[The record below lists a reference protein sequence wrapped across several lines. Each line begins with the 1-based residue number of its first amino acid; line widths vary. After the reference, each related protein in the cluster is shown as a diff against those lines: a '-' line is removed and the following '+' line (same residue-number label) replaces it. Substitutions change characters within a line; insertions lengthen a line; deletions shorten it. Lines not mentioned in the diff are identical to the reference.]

1 MRVFIQETLRRSR
14 TSYSTLQ
21 VGLYYLILIKP
32 HVPSIDFTMEQT
44 PESNAKRPLMCGRRM
59 FLAALIL
66 SSKWLQD
73 RNYSS
78 KAWSRISGLKVD
90 EINENEMTFLC
101 AVGWELHVTAETYN
115 VWNNLVMKYTPP
127 FPPPPSPGS
136 SMPGHDS
143 WVRERDEFKLLIQSL
158 NPALDNV
165 DDFHW
170 VSPKERELRTRPNTR
185 AHPRTNDQ
193 RRSELY
199 APNPVPPPMEPAWT
213 AGGSPVP
220 RFQAPALGLLP
231 TSRGSTP
238 QQSRGSSTPAAS
250 VASRLLLPSLADQ
263 CAGLAMDRR
272 TSDWRA
278 LDNNHGILP
287 RRSSYADSVTLASS
301 PESMVSDHSDRSTA
315 ESQSSSTTLASSVYS
330 DSQAPMLVQA
340 LSGPVMS
347 KPVWADHDFIS
358 KVETPTSPTTPLAN
372 ESTYTER
379 EAAYALQQL
388 HKYLPK
394 GLKRS
399 CDASEAPV
407 QHTVRQLLAPD
418 VRPRRFPRSNSSG
431 SARSTD
437 RSLVS
442 MILTPPDSIKELF
455 VDEIEEVA
463 PPRAQKRGRYA
474 LPVGVNQECA
484 GVYDASD
491 RTTCAGHE
499 DL

>member
-1 MRVFIQETLRRSR
+1 
-14 TSYSTLQ
+14 
-21 VGLYYLILIKP
+21 
-32 HVPSIDFTMEQT
+32 
-44 PESNAKRPLMCGRRM
+44 
-59 FLAALIL
+59 
-66 SSKWLQD
+66 
-73 RNYSS
+73 
-78 KAWSRISGLKVD
+78 
-90 EINENEMTFLC
+90 
-101 AVGWELHVTAETYN
+101 
-115 VWNNLVMKYTPP
+115 
-127 FPPPPSPGS
+127 
-136 SMPGHDS
+136 
-143 WVRERDEFKLLIQSL
+143 
-158 NPALDNV
+158 
-165 DDFHW
+165 
-170 VSPKERELRTRPNTR
+170 
-185 AHPRTNDQ
+185 
-193 RRSELY
+193 
-199 APNPVPPPMEPAWT
+199 
-213 AGGSPVP
+213 
-220 RFQAPALGLLP
+220 
-231 TSRGSTP
+231 
-238 QQSRGSSTPAAS
+238 
-250 VASRLLLPSLADQ
+250 
-263 CAGLAMDRR
+263 
-272 TSDWRA
+272 
-278 LDNNHGILP
+278 
-287 RRSSYADSVTLASS
+287 
-301 PESMVSDHSDRSTA
+301 
-315 ESQSSSTTLASSVYS
+315 
-330 DSQAPMLVQA
+330 MLVQA
-340 LSGPVMS
+340 LSGPVTS

>member
-1 MRVFIQETLRRSR
+1 LRVFIQETLRRSR

-32 HVPSIDFTMEQT
+32 HVPAIDFTMEQT

-90 EINENEMTFLC
+90 EINENEMTFLS

-136 SMPGHDS
+136 SMPRHDS
-143 WVRERDEFKLLIQSL
+143 WVRERDEFKQLIRAL

-165 DDFHW
+165 DDFYW
-170 VSPKERELRTRPNTR
+170 VSPTERELRTRPNAR
-185 AHPRTNDQ
+185 PHPHTNDQ
-193 RRSELY
+193 RHSELY
-199 APNPVPPPMEPAWT
+199 APNPVPLPMEPAWT

-220 RFQAPALGLLP
+220 RFQVPALGLLP
-231 TSRGSTP
+231 TSRVSTP
-238 QQSRGSSTPAAS
+238 QPSRGFSTPAAS
-250 VASRLLLPSLADQ
+250 AASRLLVPSLADQ
-263 CAGLAMDRR
+263 CAGLAMARR

-278 LDNNHGILP
+278 LDNHGILP
-287 RRSSYADSVTLASS
+287 RRSSCADSVTLASS

-315 ESQSSSTTLASSVYS
+315 ESQSSSITLASSVYS
-330 DSQAPMLVQA
+330 DSQASTLVQA
-340 LSGPVMS
+340 LSGPVTS
-347 KPVWADHDFIS
+347 KPVWADQDFVS
-358 KVETPTSPTTPLAN
+358 TLETPTSPTTPPAN
-372 ESTYTER
+372 ENTYTER

-388 HKYLPK
+388 HKYSSR
-394 GLKRS
+394 GLKRN
-399 CDASEAPV
+399 CDASDAPV

-437 RSLVS
+437 GSRVG
-442 MILTPPDSIKELF
+442 MFLTPPDSIKELF
-455 VDEIEEVA
+455 VDDIEEVA
-463 PPRAQKRGRYA
+463 PPRALKRGRYA
-474 LPVGVNQECA
+474 LPVEAN
-484 GVYDASD
+484 
-491 RTTCAGHE
+491 
-499 DL
+499 